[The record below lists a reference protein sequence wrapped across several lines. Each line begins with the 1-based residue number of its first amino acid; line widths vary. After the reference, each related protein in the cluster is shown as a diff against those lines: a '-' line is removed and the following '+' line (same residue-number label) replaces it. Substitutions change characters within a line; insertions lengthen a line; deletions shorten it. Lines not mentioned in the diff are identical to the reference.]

1 LQGQCRPHNE
11 KFRAGERRQEDC
23 FGRGSNTRLL
33 KNTFSNYNNFTADE
47 VNLNEMELSLSLHF
61 PLPWQTLFHKYLS
74 RAKMTP
80 LHDSRPN
87 RHATHEILQKTMK
100 ITEEHFHSDA
110 GETPAPTHHLHLHL
124 LLIAIIFLPRSRP
137 SGGTLFRNLLVT
149 LITDPHA
156 SPDRQPTAPPLG
168 TSPPLTKHLSQ
179 SLTLARPKPLTK

>member
-1 LQGQCRPHNE
+1 VSARLTGHVRTTIWIQALQGQCRPHNE

-61 PLPWQTLFHKYLS
+61 PLPRQTLFHKYLS

-110 GETPAPTHHLHLHL
+110 GETPAPTHH
-124 LLIAIIFLPRSRP
+124 
-137 SGGTLFRNLLVT
+137 
-149 LITDPHA
+149 
-156 SPDRQPTAPPLG
+156 
-168 TSPPLTKHLSQ
+168 SPPPPPPHRHHLFAKVEAKWWHIISQ
-179 SLTLARPKPLTK
+179 FTCYFNNRPTCEP